1 MAGREV
7 LGLVNLAGLANVEL
21 MVELAMRG
29 HFVHDHGLVH
39 IIALINLR
47 VLLVAPRMG
56 KRRAPL
62 AGAALLIVVVT
73 NFARRA
79 ARLVFSGLGA
89 RGARFALVCLDRA
102 VVALWAL
109 LAGVGTATGGSLE
122 RDALDGDLGLRLHLV
137 VAQVLVIARIPVRSN
152 QIGLYPRLCRELDQ
166 IVSLLQGDR
175 LRRVL
180 LRAEPIFVQLA
191 PVHSLFEHLD
201 GVDKDDEGFTFAQA
215 IRLILDRHGT
225 AFISTNDHISAN

>member
-29 HFVHDHGLVH
+29 HFVHYNGLVH
-39 IIALINLR
+39 IIALIDLG

-62 AGAALLIVVVT
+62 AGAALLLVVLT
-73 NFARRA
+73 LTARRA
-79 ARLVFSGLGA
+79 ARLVLVGFGA
-89 RGARFALVCLDRA
+89 RGARFALVCFDRA

-109 LAGVGTATGGSLE
+109 LAGVGASAGGSLE

-137 VAQVLVIARIPVRSN
+137 VAQVLVIARIPVIAN
-152 QIGLYPRLCRELDQ
+152 QIGL
-166 IVSLLQGDR
+166 
-175 LRRVL
+175 
-180 LRAEPIFVQLA
+180 
-191 PVHSLFEHLD
+191 
-201 GVDKDDEGFTFAQA
+201 
-215 IRLILDRHGT
+215 
-225 AFISTNDHISAN
+225 